1 MKKKIALKGDL
12 SHMLVNPSAGLV
24 LCAMI
29 AMNGGVMADPKKELH
44 LRRSEP
50 LRSTRNAM
58 VAWSIRKEKKVKKPD
73 VSQNNM
79 SPSPSFQVRPA
90 INEAGRLDLCEGKYT
105 SFKKGL
111 LGHL

>member
-58 VAWSIRKEKKVKKPD
+58 VAWSIRKERHG
-73 VSQNNM
+73 
-79 SPSPSFQVRPA
+79 RPETA
-90 INEAGRLDLCEGKYT
+90 MRVPGR
-105 SFKKGL
+105 FRRR
-111 LGHL
+111 

>member
-1 MKKKIALKGDL
+1 MSVNLRVLGIEDRGEDRVERFDTFDL
-12 SHMLVNPSAGLV
+12 GT
-24 LCAMI
+24 
-29 AMNGGVMADPKKELH
+29 KKELH